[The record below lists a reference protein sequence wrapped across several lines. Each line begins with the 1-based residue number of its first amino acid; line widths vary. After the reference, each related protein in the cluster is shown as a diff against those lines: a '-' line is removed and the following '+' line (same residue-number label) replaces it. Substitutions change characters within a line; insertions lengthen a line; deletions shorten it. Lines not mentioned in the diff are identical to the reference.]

1 MNMEMPRTHV
11 DSFKSPRTHE
21 LMSKLCSTVD
31 YFGAFSVAR
40 ASLKASFNAFPGG
53 KPHVYQVTDLCF
65 CALGS
70 GHSVNLIDF
79 IRNQMPFPSLT
90 TPLTTLKRCQ
100 KQKCFV
106 LKGQQAEAAPKRRMG
121 EQRPPLEQVQRLA
134 TRRTRGSKGPG
145 DEEQMTCF
153 ICLSI
158 LFVLKTFVSLTR
170 VYLLSTHQ
178 EPPNVTSCQNSLSS
192 DVIGWRLARE
202 HGLLNK

>member
-121 EQRPPLEQVQRLA
+121 N
-134 TRRTRGSKGPG
+134 S
-145 DEEQMTCF
+145 
-153 ICLSI
+153 
-158 LFVLKTFVSLTR
+158 VL
-170 VYLLSTHQ
+170 
-178 EPPNVTSCQNSLSS
+178 
-192 DVIGWRLARE
+192 
-202 HGLLNK
+202 LLNKSNAWPHDEREEARDQEIKNK